1 MIMKTI
7 FEKII
12 DREIPSTIEVED
24 DAVIAFRDVTPQA
37 PIHILIVPKK
47 RITSINDC
55 KDDDAILLGEL
66 LLTAKKLAKKL
77 KIDDNGYRLV
87 VNTGKDAGQT
97 VFHLH
102 IHFLAG
108 RDLNWPPG

>member
-1 MIMKTI
+1 MKTI

-12 DREIPSTIEVED
+12 DREIPSTIEYED
-24 DAVIAFRDVTPQA
+24 ESVIAFRDVTPQA

-47 RITSINDC
+47 RISSINEC
-55 KDDDAILLGEL
+55 KAEDVAILGAL

>member
-1 MIMKTI
+1 MKTI

-12 DREIPSTIEVED
+12 DREIPSTIEYED
-24 DAVIAFRDVTPQA
+24 ESIIAFRDVTPQA

-47 RITSINDC
+47 RVASINECDVE
-55 KDDDAILLGEL
+55 DTMLLGEL
-66 LLTAKKLAKKL
+66 LLVAKKLATKL
-77 KIDDNGYRLV
+77 KIQDNGYRLV
-87 VNTGKDAGQT
+87 INTGKDAGQT

>member
-1 MIMKTI
+1 MKTI

-12 DREIPSTIEVED
+12 DREIPSTIEYED
-24 DAVIAFRDVTPQA
+24 ESIIAFRDVTPQA

-47 RITSINDC
+47 RVASINECDVE
-55 KDDDAILLGEL
+55 DTMLLGEL
-66 LLTAKKLAKKL
+66 LLVAKKLAMKL
-77 KIDDNGYRLV
+77 KIQDNGYRLV
-87 VNTGKDAGQT
+87 INTGKDAGQT

>member
-1 MIMKTI
+1 MKTI
-7 FEKII
+7 FERII
-12 DREIPSTIEVED
+12 EREIPSTIEYED
-24 DAVIAFRDVTPQA
+24 DSVIAFRDVTPQA

-47 RITSINDC
+47 RIASINDC
-55 KDDDAILLGEL
+55 DEEDIALLGNL
-66 LLTAKKLAKKL
+66 FITAKKLAKKL
-77 KIDDNGYRLV
+77 KVDDNGYRLV

-102 IHFLAG
+102 VHFLAG

>member
-1 MIMKTI
+1 
-7 FEKII
+7 
-12 DREIPSTIEVED
+12 
-24 DAVIAFRDVTPQA
+24 
-37 PIHILIVPKK
+37 
-47 RITSINDC
+47 
-55 KDDDAILLGEL
+55 
-66 LLTAKKLAKKL
+66 
-77 KIDDNGYRLV
+77 LV

>member
-1 MIMKTI
+1 MKTI

-12 DREIPSTIEVED
+12 DREIPATIEFEND
-24 DAVIAFRDVTPQA
+24 SVIAFRDNTPQA

-47 RITSINDC
+47 RIVSINESTDE
-55 KDDDAILLGEL
+55 DIILLGTL
-66 LLTAKKLAKKL
+66 LSVAGILAKKFKL
-77 KIDDNGYRLV
+77 TENGYRLV
-87 VNTGKDAGQT
+87 VNNGKDAGQT

-108 RDLNWPPG
+108 RDLSWPPG

>member
-1 MIMKTI
+1 MKTI

-12 DREIPSTIEVED
+12 DREIPSTIEYED
-24 DAVIAFRDVTPQA
+24 ESVIAFRDVTPQA

-47 RITSINDC
+47 RIVSINDC
-55 KDDDAILLGEL
+55 KDEDAALLGEL

>member
-1 MIMKTI
+1 MKTI

-12 DREIPSTIEVED
+12 DREIPSTIEYED
-24 DAVIAFRDVTPQA
+24 ESIIAFRDVTPQA

-47 RITSINDC
+47 RVSSINECEDEETM
-55 KDDDAILLGEL
+55 LLGEL
-66 LLTAKKLAKKL
+66 LLVAKKLAVKL
-77 KIDDNGYRLV
+77 KIQDNGFRLV
-87 VNTGKDAGQT
+87 INTGKDAGQT